1 VKSINCTGFSGK
13 KIIHVNSAS
22 ELKFTHTGFSK
33 EKEKKLF
40 TLMNSTTVEH
50 SSTVQWF
57 LPHEKQQ
64 NAAST
69 KPAAQL
75 NFWWVLPA

>member
-1 VKSINCTGFSGK
+1 MLTMRVKSINYTGFLK
-13 KIIHVNSAS
+13 KKQIIHVNSA
-22 ELKFTHTGFSK
+22 
-33 EKEKKLF
+33 
-40 TLMNSTTVEH
+40 TVEH

-64 NAAST
+64 NDAST

-75 NFWWVLPA
+75 NF

>member
-33 EKEKKLF
+33 EKEKK
-40 TLMNSTTVEH
+40 TVYFNE
-50 SSTVQWF
+50 
-57 LPHEKQQ
+57 
-64 NAAST
+64 
-69 KPAAQL
+69 
-75 NFWWVLPA
+75 